1 MKHMTLSSTFI
12 QPYNNKV
19 QKFLDHSVIGDE
31 TRTSYSNVETRKQI
45 HDLEAQWFAKKPKSQ
60 TNFSWQKANCYY
72 FLGQKRYSAG
82 GSMNPRA
89 PVTLEVYCEML
100 KQLRRAIQN
109 RWHGLLFSG
118 VVLLH
123 DNMRSHTAV
132 HRIQLQ
138 KQFQWEL
145 FNHLLYSP
153 DLVPSDFHLFLHL
166 KTLLAWLNFTDG
178 KELK

>member
-1 MKHMTLSSTFI
+1 
-12 QPYNNKV
+12 
-19 QKFLDHSVIGDE
+19 
-31 TRTSYSNVETRKQI
+31 
-45 HDLEAQWFAKKPKSQ
+45 
-60 TNFSWQKANCYY
+60 
-72 FLGQKRYSAG
+72 
-82 GSMNPRA
+82 MNPRA
-89 PVTLEVYCEML
+89 PVTLEVYCEAL

-109 RWHGLLFSG
+109 RWHGLMSSG

-123 DNMRSHTAV
+123 DNVRTHTAV
-132 HRIQLQ
+132 HTIQLQ

-166 KTLLAWLNFTDG
+166 RTFRAWPNFTDG